1 MGTLKEKF
9 EELSAGIK
17 ASGKPAA
24 AWFPE
29 IYIYFII
36 KC

>member
-17 ASGKPAA
+17 ASETCCGMV
-24 AWFPE
+24 PE